1 MSHDTLMLGVDAGG
15 TSTRG
20 VLVTEQGGCLGYG
33 LGGRGNPT
41 SAGLDRAAEGVRAAI
56 AGALAATG
64 RTLAEVSVIVFAI
77 AGQSGVDDR
86 DTAWLR
92 DPLAAEGFRGRVV
105 LESDLLATYFSGTAE
120 SFGYAVVAGTG
131 ASVIRVSDGRID
143 AVADG
148 LGWLVGDR
156 GSGFWIGQRVAK
168 AVVRDLDGAG
178 PATTLTPGLLEMLG
192 IEVDDV
198 RREGRG
204 GALVQLVKSLYALA
218 PIELADFAPLAV
230 AAGDPVAGGAGD
242 PVAAGILRRAGS
254 RLADSLVAVLAGP
267 GPLVIGG
274 GVLGREGLVR
284 DAFLERLGDRAAGLP
299 LLPVVDGAVGAGLLA
314 LRAGG
319 VTVSARTLE
328 LVAATMARFR

>member
-1 MSHDTLMLGVDAGG
+1 MSHDTLILGVDAGG
-15 TSTRG
+15 TSTRA
-20 VLVTEQGGCLGYG
+20 VLVTEQNGCIGYG

-41 SAGLDRAAEGVRAAI
+41 SAGPERAAEGVSAAI
-56 AGALAATG
+56 GGALAAAG
-64 RTLAEVSVIVFAI
+64 RTLAEVPVIVFAM
-77 AGQSGVDDR
+77 AGLSGVADR

-92 DPLAAEGFRGRVV
+92 DRLAAEGFAGRVV
-105 LESDLLATYFSGTAE
+105 FESDLLATFFSGTAE
-120 SFGYAVVAGTG
+120 PFGYAVVAGTG

-168 AVVRDLDGAG
+168 SVVRDLDGAG
-178 PATTLTPGLLEMLG
+178 PATAMTPLLLEMLG
-192 IEVDDV
+192 IEVDET
-198 RREGRG
+198 RRTGRSG
-204 GALVQLVKSLYALA
+204 TLVQLVKALYAKP
-218 PIELADFAPLAV
+218 PIELAAFAPLAV
-230 AAGDPVAGGAGD
+230 QAGDAAGD

-254 RLADSLVAVLAGP
+254 RLADSLVATLAGP

-284 DAFLERLGDRAAGLP
+284 GSFLERLGDRATELP
-299 LLPVVDGAVGAGLLA
+299 LRPVVDGAVGAGMLA

-319 VTVSARTLE
+319 VAVTEHTLALVTATVDRL
-328 LVAATMARFR
+328 R

>member
-1 MSHDTLMLGVDAGG
+1 MGHNTLALGVDAGG
-15 TSTRG
+15 TSTRAM
-20 VLVTEQGGCLGYG
+20 LVTAQDGCVGYG

-41 SAGLDRAAEGVRAAI
+41 SAGTDHAIEGVRMAI

-64 RTLAEVSVIVFAI
+64 RTLAEVPIIVFAM
-77 AGQSGVDDR
+77 AGLSGIDDG

-92 DPLAAEGFRGRVV
+92 DRLAADGFVGRVV
-105 LESDLLATYFSGTAE
+105 YESDLLATYFSGTAE
-120 SFGYAVVAGTG
+120 PFGYAVVAGTG

-178 PATTLTPGLLEMLG
+178 PATALTPRLRELLSIDAG
-192 IEVDDV
+192 DG
-198 RREGRG
+198 RHEGRPD
-204 GALVQLVKSLYALA
+204 ALVQLVKSLYALA
-218 PIELADFAPLAV
+218 PIELAAFAPLAV
-230 AAGDPVAGGAGD
+230 AVGSPGADGDGD

-254 RLADSLVAVLAGP
+254 RLADSLAAVLERP

-284 DAFLERLGDRAAGLP
+284 DAFLERLGDRRAGLA
-299 LLPVVDGAVGAGLLA
+299 LRPVVDGAVGAGLLA
-314 LRAGG
+314 LRADG
-319 VTVSARTLE
+319 VTVSVRTLD
-328 LVAATMARFR
+328 LVRDTVARFR